1 MLFFYLNPNS
11 LNKTFQMEKEE
22 SLYQVIGDKL
32 IKKYDG
38 VVHGKMMSSPGLKY
52 KNKVFAF
59 YYNQEMT
66 FRLGKGFD
74 LESLGINKY
83 SLLSP
88 FKNKPPL
95 AAWFNIPY
103 EYQNKWE
110 SLAELALNKL
120 KAEIG

>member
-1 MLFFYLNPNS
+1 
-11 LNKTFQMEKEE
+11 MEKEE
-22 SLYQVIGDKL
+22 TLYLIIGDKL
-32 IKKYDG
+32 IKKYNS
-38 VVHGKMMSSPGLKY
+38 VAHGKMMSSPGLKY
-52 KNKVFAF
+52 KNKVFTF

-74 LESLGINKY
+74 LQAFGIDKY

-103 EYQNKWE
+103 EFKDQWE
-110 SLAELALNKL
+110 KLAELALDKL
-120 KAEIG
+120 KEEIG

>member
-1 MLFFYLNPNS
+1 
-11 LNKTFQMEKEE
+11 MEKEE
-22 SLYQVIGDKL
+22 SLYLVIGDKL

-38 VVHGKMMSSPGLKY
+38 IVHGKMMSSPGLKY

-59 YYNQEMT
+59 YHNQKMT

-74 LESLGINKY
+74 ISAHGIDNY

-95 AAWFNIPY
+95 AAWFNVSY
-103 EYQNKWE
+103 QYQNQWAE
-110 SLAELALNKL
+110 LAELALDKL
-120 KAEIG
+120 KEEIG

>member
-1 MLFFYLNPNS
+1 
-11 LNKTFQMEKEE
+11 MEKEE
-22 SLYQVIGDKL
+22 ALFTIIGDKL
-32 IKKYDG
+32 IKKHNG
-38 VVHGKMMSSPGLKY
+38 IVQGKMMSAPGLKY

-66 FRLGKGFD
+66 FRLGKDYD
-74 LESLGINKY
+74 LESHGINKY

-103 EYQNKWE
+103 DYEAQWE
-110 SLAELALNKL
+110 ELAEIALDKL

>member
-11 LNKTFQMEKEE
+11 SFRMKPMEKEE

-32 IKKYDG
+32 IKKHNG
-38 VVHGKMMSSPGLKY
+38 VAHGKMMSSPGLKY
-52 KNKVFAF
+52 KKKVFAF

-66 FRLGKGFD
+66 FRLGKNFD
-74 LESLGINKY
+74 LAKLGINKY

-95 AAWFNIPY
+95 AAWFNISY
-103 EYQNKWE
+103 EYQHQWE
-110 SLAELALNKL
+110 ELAELALNKL
-120 KAEIG
+120 KEEIG

>member
-1 MLFFYLNPNS
+1 
-11 LNKTFQMEKEE
+11 MEKEE
-22 SLYQVIGDKL
+22 TFYLAISDKL
-32 IKKYDG
+32 TKKFDG
-38 VVHGKMMSSPGLKY
+38 VTHGKMMSSPGLKY

-59 YYNQEMT
+59 YYNREMT

-74 LESLGINKY
+74 LKGYGIDQY

-103 EYQNKWE
+103 DYRDQWE
-110 SLAELALNKL
+110 HLAELALKKL
-120 KAEIG
+120 QTELG

>member
-1 MLFFYLNPNS
+1 
-11 LNKTFQMEKEE
+11 MEKEE
-22 SLYQVIGDKL
+22 SLFLSIGDKL
-32 IKKYDG
+32 IKRHNG

-74 LESLGINKY
+74 LRSFGINKY

-95 AAWFNIPY
+95 AAWFNVPY
-103 EYQNKWE
+103 EYQGQWE
-110 SLAELALNKL
+110 ELAEIALEKL
-120 KAEIG
+120 KSEIG

>member
-1 MLFFYLNPNS
+1 
-11 LNKTFQMEKEE
+11 MEKEE
-22 SLYQVIGDKL
+22 SLYLVIGDKL
-32 IKKYDG
+32 IKKHNG
-38 VVHGKMMSSPGLKY
+38 IVHGKMMSSPGLKY

-74 LESLGINKY
+74 LNTLGINKY

-103 EYQNKWE
+103 EYQHQWE
-110 SLAELALNKL
+110 ELAEIALEKL
-120 KAEIG
+120 KDEIG

>member
-1 MLFFYLNPNS
+1 MD
-11 LNKTFQMEKEE
+11 KEE
-22 SLYQVIGDKL
+22 SMYLIIGDKL
-32 IKKYDG
+32 IKKHDG
-38 VVHGKMMSSPGLKY
+38 IVHGKMMSSPGLKY

-59 YYNQEMT
+59 YYNREMT

-74 LESLGINKY
+74 LNKLGINKF

-103 EYQNKWE
+103 EFRKHWE
-110 SLAELALNKL
+110 ELAEIALSKL
-120 KAEIG
+120 KEEID

>member
-1 MLFFYLNPNS
+1 
-11 LNKTFQMEKEE
+11 MEKEE
-22 SLYQVIGDKL
+22 SLYQVIGNKL
-32 IKKYDG
+32 IKKHDG
-38 VVHGKMMSSPGLKY
+38 IVHGKMMSSPGLKY

-74 LESLGINKY
+74 LNTLGINKY

-103 EYQNKWE
+103 EYQHQWE
-110 SLAELALNKL
+110 ELAEIALNKL
-120 KAEIG
+120 KDEIG